1 MSFFITH
8 ITRSFIVIISS
19 IAELPAPLSQHLQT
33 FVEQRPDWTQE
44 RILSSALSMFLLQN
58 GVSDRAVSQVY
69 LQAMFG
75 DVFVPARKPGERS

>member
-1 MSFFITH
+1 MMLSAL
-8 ITRSFIVIISS
+8 
-19 IAELPAPLSQHLQT
+19 AELPAPLSQHLQT

-44 RILSSALSMFLLQN
+44 RILSSALALFLLQN

-75 DVFVPARKPGERS
+75 DLFVPANQPGEHA